1 MGDVG
6 QPARSSRKHGR
17 GQALWFGLPLG
28 VLALGVLAL
37 AIVFPARFSPGQ
49 AILIG
54 LALYFIVPLFAG
66 YRYCYQRRHEG
77 WESGWAGF
85 RVGLVAAAL
94 FMLVVTAL
102 LIIAIVV
109 DANTP
114 PPSPASVR
122 VRAIHST
129 TLDIIVGVFAFGVM
143 AVLNGVGMLLGAIG
157 ARIGGALAIWRAKS
171 HAPVGDVQDAQA

>member
-1 MGDVG
+1 MRDER
-6 QPARSSRKHGR
+6 QPARPSRKYGR

-28 VLALGVLAL
+28 ALTLGILLLAVK
-37 AIVFPARFSPGQ
+37 FPARLSPSP

-54 LALYFIVPLFAG
+54 LALYLIVPLSAG

-94 FMLVVTAL
+94 LMLVVTVL

-114 PPSPASVR
+114 PPPPGNIR
-122 VRAIHST
+122 TFHST
-129 TLDIIVGVFAFGVM
+129 TLDIIVSVFALGVM
-143 AVLNGVGMLLGAIG
+143 AALTGTGVLLGTIG
-157 ARIGGALAIWRAKS
+157 ARIGGAMAIWRVKS
-171 HAPVGDVQDAQA
+171 QTPVGEVQEAQV